1 LQRIADRR
9 GKSLYPFEVLAIA
22 YDIYPEA
29 APVPKRRRRPDVKP
43 RKLSPV
49 WEGCHEKYRED
60 TYMFILDK
68 IVKIMSAQRLSR
80 GLPPAETP
88 EDVAEYGDLLNPD
101 DGMFS

>member
-1 LQRIADRR
+1 
-9 GKSLYPFEVLAIA
+9 
-22 YDIYPEA
+22 
-29 APVPKRRRRPDVKP
+29 
-43 RKLSPV
+43 
-49 WEGCHEKYRED
+49 
-60 TYMFILDK
+60 MFILDK